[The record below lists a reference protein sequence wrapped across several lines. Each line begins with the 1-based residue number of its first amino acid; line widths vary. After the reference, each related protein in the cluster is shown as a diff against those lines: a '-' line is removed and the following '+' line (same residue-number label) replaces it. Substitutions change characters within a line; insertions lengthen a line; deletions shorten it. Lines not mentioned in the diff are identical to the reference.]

1 MMRLKLAEVIFCA
14 VEDKRKKKKIKVI
27 VKLKTDKKPT
37 FSPIVGVW

>member
-1 MMRLKLAEVIFCA
+1 MMRLKLAEVIF